1 MSNLVIVESPS
12 KAKTI
17 QKYLGKDYK
26 VTASVGHIRDLPAAR
41 LSVDVKNDFAPKY
54 AIVKG
59 KEKLVKELK
68 AMVKESDKVYLAT
81 DPDREGEAIS
91 WHLATVLDL
100 DLNDENRVKFNE
112 INKTSVQK
120 GIASP
125 EKIDLDL
132 VDAQQARRILD
143 RLVGYKLSPF
153 VSQKIRRGLSAGR
166 VQSVALRLI
175 VDREQEIRA
184 FKPEE
189 YWTLDAKFI
198 APSSKRAF
206 AASFAGDET
215 GKVKITN
222 KEQSDAIL
230 KRLEDASYSVT
241 NVKKGTRRRQP
252 APPFTTSTL
261 QQEGSR
267 KLGFQGKRTMKAAQE
282 LYEGMEIK
290 GYGTMGLITY
300 MRTDSLRISEE
311 ARAEGNAYIA
321 ENFGKEYLPEKP
333 RYYKTKASAQDG
345 HEAIRPTVPSLSP
358 DKVKDSL
365 TSDQFKLYSLIWK
378 RFMASLMANCVQ
390 DTVKVEIHGASAA
403 DAAENKFCLF
413 TASGY
418 TVRFDGYTKLYVAG
432 TDEEEED
439 ASKLPVIKEGD
450 ALKVKDLLGNQHF
463 TQPPARYTEASLVKT
478 LEETG
483 VGRPSTYVSIVSTI
497 TGREYVTR
505 EQKQL
510 KPTEL
515 GEAVIGL
522 LKEQFPKIVNV
533 KFTAN
538 MENDLD
544 EVEHGK
550 VDYIAMLHSFY
561 DGFDE
566 DLKKAKEKT
575 EGMKIKLK
583 EDETDIPCEKC
594 GRMMVVKTGRFG
606 KFLACPGYPDCKNT
620 KPLVVETTATC
631 PVCGGK
637 VIQKKSKRGYTF
649 FGCDNYP
656 ECNFM
661 TWDKPTDEKCPKCG
675 KSLFKGKGG
684 MLKCLDE
691 KCGFEKKAERKRKK
705 ADAAEET
712 V

>member
-1 MSNLVIVESPS
+1 MAKLVIVESPS

-26 VTASVGHIRDLPAAR
+26 VTASVGHIRDLPAAK

-54 AIVKG
+54 SIVKG

-68 AMVKESDKVYLAT
+68 EMVQDSERVYLAT

-100 DLNDENRVKFNE
+100 DMDAENRVKFNE
-112 INKTSVQK
+112 INKTSVQN
-120 GIASP
+120 GIAHP

-175 VDREQEIRA
+175 VDREEEIRA
-184 FKPEE
+184 FTPEE
-189 YWTLDAKFI
+189 YWSLDAKFT
-198 APSSKRAF
+198 APSSRRSF
-206 AASFAGDET
+206 SASFVGDET
-215 GKVKITN
+215 GKVKITCQQ
-222 KEQSDAIL
+222 EADAL
-230 KRLEDASYSVT
+230 LARLENASYTVQS
-241 NVKKGTRRRQP
+241 VKKGTRRRQP

-267 KLGFQGKRTMKAAQE
+267 KLGFQGKRTMKVAQE
-282 LYEGMEIK
+282 LYEGMEVK
-290 GYGTMGLITY
+290 GYGAMGLITY

-311 ARAEGNAYIA
+311 ARAEGNAYI
-321 ENFGKEYLPEKP
+321 EETFGKAYLPEKP
-333 RYYKTKASAQDG
+333 RYYKTRANAQDG

-358 DKVKDSL
+358 EKVKDSL
-365 TSDQFKLYSLIWK
+365 TSDQYKLYTLIWK

-390 DTVKVEIHGASAA
+390 DTVKAEIYGANDEERQAGRY
-403 DAAENKFCLF
+403 CLF
-413 TASGY
+413 SASGY
-418 TVRFDGYTKLYVAG
+418 SVRFDGYTKLYVAG

-439 ASKLPVIKEGD
+439 AAQIPALQNGDVLKLKSL
-450 ALKVKDLLGNQHF
+450 AGNQHF
-463 TQPPARYTEASLVKT
+463 TQPPARYTEASLVKM

-515 GEAVIGL
+515 GEAVTKL
-522 LKEQFPKIVNV
+522 LKEQFPNIVNV
-533 KFTAN
+533 RFTAN
-538 MENDLD
+538 MESDLD
-544 EVEHGK
+544 KVEHGEI
-550 VDYIAMLHSFY
+550 DYIAMLHAFY
-561 DGFDE
+561 DGFDK
-566 DLKKAKEKT
+566 DLAKAKSSM
-575 EGMKIKLK
+575 EGVKIRLK
-583 EDETDIPCEKC
+583 EDETNIPCEKC

-606 KFLACPGYPDCKNT
+606 KFLACPGYPECKNT
-620 KPLVVETTATC
+620 KPLVVETGATC
-631 PVCGGK
+631 PKCGGK

-649 FGCDNYP
+649 YGCDQYP
-656 ECNFM
+656 ACDFM
-661 TWDKPTDEKCPKCG
+661 TWDTPTKEVCPQCG
-675 KSLFKGKGG
+675 KSLFKRKGG
-684 MLKCLDE
+684 LLVCLNE
-691 KCGFEKKAERKRKK
+691 GCGFEKKAERKKSAKK
-705 ADAAEET
+705 AEE
-712 V
+712 

>member
-267 KLGFQGKRTMKAAQE
+267 KLGFQGKRTMRAAQE

-403 DAAENKFCLF
+403 DAAENKYCLF

-684 MLKCLDE
+684 VLKCLDE

>member
-1 MSNLVIVESPS
+1 MAKLVIVESPS

-26 VTASVGHIRDLPAAR
+26 VTASVGHIRDLPAAK

-54 AIVKG
+54 SIVKG

-68 AMVKESDKVYLAT
+68 EMVQDSERVYLAT

-100 DLNDENRVKFNE
+100 DMDAENRVKFNE
-112 INKTSVQK
+112 INKTSVQN
-120 GIASP
+120 GIAHP

-175 VDREQEIRA
+175 VDREEEIRA
-184 FKPEE
+184 FTPEE
-189 YWTLDAKFI
+189 YWSLDAKFT
-198 APSSKRAF
+198 APSSRRSF
-206 AASFAGDET
+206 SASFVGDET
-215 GKVKITN
+215 GKVKITCQ
-222 KEQSDAIL
+222 ETADAL
-230 KRLEDASYSVT
+230 LARLENASYTVQS
-241 NVKKGTRRRQP
+241 VKKGTRRRQP

-267 KLGFQGKRTMKAAQE
+267 KLGFQGKRTMKVAQE
-282 LYEGMEIK
+282 LYEGMEVK
-290 GYGTMGLITY
+290 GYGAMGLITY

-311 ARAEGNAYIA
+311 ARAEGNAYI
-321 ENFGKEYLPEKP
+321 EETFGKAYLPEKP
-333 RYYKTKASAQDG
+333 RYYKTRANAQDG

-358 DKVKDSL
+358 EKVKDSL
-365 TSDQFKLYSLIWK
+365 TSDQYKLYTLIWK

-390 DTVKVEIHGASAA
+390 DTVKAEIYGANDEERQAGRY
-403 DAAENKFCLF
+403 CLF
-413 TASGY
+413 SASGY
-418 TVRFDGYTKLYVAG
+418 SVRFDGYTKLYVAG

-439 ASKLPVIKEGD
+439 AAQIPALQNGD
-450 ALKVKDLLGNQHF
+450 ALKLKSLAGNQHF
-463 TQPPARYTEASLVKT
+463 TQPPARYTEASLVKM

-515 GEAVIGL
+515 GEAVTKL
-522 LKEQFPKIVNV
+522 LKEQFPNIVNV

-538 MENDLD
+538 MESDLD
-544 EVEHGK
+544 KVEHGEI
-550 VDYIAMLHSFY
+550 DYIAMLHAFY
-561 DGFDE
+561 DGFDK
-566 DLKKAKEKT
+566 DLAKAKSSM
-575 EGMKIKLK
+575 EGVKIRLK
-583 EDETDIPCEKC
+583 EDETNIPCEKC

-606 KFLACPGYPDCKNT
+606 KFLACPGYPECKNT
-620 KPLVVETTATC
+620 KPLVVETGATC
-631 PVCGGK
+631 PKCGGK

-649 FGCDNYP
+649 YGCDQYP
-656 ECNFM
+656 ACDFM
-661 TWDKPTDEKCPKCG
+661 TWDTPTKEVCPQCG
-675 KSLFKGKGG
+675 KSLFKRKGG
-684 MLKCLDE
+684 LLVCLNE
-691 KCGFEKKAERKRKK
+691 GCGFEKKAERKKSAKK
-705 ADAAEET
+705 AEE
-712 V
+712 

>member
-1 MSNLVIVESPS
+1 MAKLVIVESPS

-26 VTASVGHIRDLPAAR
+26 VTASVGHIRDLPAAK

-54 AIVKG
+54 SIVKG

-68 AMVKESDKVYLAT
+68 EMVQDSERVYLAT

-100 DLNDENRVKFNE
+100 DMDAENRVKFNE
-112 INKTSVQK
+112 INKTSVQN
-120 GIASP
+120 GIAHP

-175 VDREQEIRA
+175 VDREEEIRA
-184 FKPEE
+184 FTPEE
-189 YWTLDAKFI
+189 YWSLDAKFT
-198 APSSKRAF
+198 APSSRRSF
-206 AASFAGDET
+206 SASFVGDET
-215 GKVKITN
+215 GKVKITCQ
-222 KEQSDAIL
+222 ETADAL
-230 KRLEDASYSVT
+230 LARLENASYTVQS
-241 NVKKGTRRRQP
+241 VKKGTRRRQP

-267 KLGFQGKRTMKAAQE
+267 KLGFQGKRTMKVAQE
-282 LYEGMEIK
+282 LYEGMEVK
-290 GYGTMGLITY
+290 GYGAMGLITY

-311 ARAEGNAYIA
+311 ARAEGNAYI
-321 ENFGKEYLPEKP
+321 EETFGKAYLPEKP
-333 RYYKTKASAQDG
+333 RYYKTRANAQDG

-358 DKVKDSL
+358 EKVRDSL
-365 TSDQFKLYSLIWK
+365 TSDQYKLYTLIWK

-390 DTVKVEIHGASAA
+390 DTVKAEIYGANDEERQAGRY
-403 DAAENKFCLF
+403 CLF
-413 TASGY
+413 SASGY
-418 TVRFDGYTKLYVAG
+418 SVRFDGYTKLYVAG

-439 ASKLPVIKEGD
+439 AAQIPALQNGD
-450 ALKVKDLLGNQHF
+450 ALKLKSLAGNQHF
-463 TQPPARYTEASLVKT
+463 TQPPARYTEASLVKM

-515 GEAVIGL
+515 GEAVTKL
-522 LKEQFPKIVNV
+522 LKEQFPNIVNV

-538 MENDLD
+538 MESDLD
-544 EVEHGK
+544 KVEHGEI
-550 VDYIAMLHSFY
+550 DYIAMLHAFY
-561 DGFDE
+561 DGFDK
-566 DLKKAKEKT
+566 DLAKAKSSM
-575 EGMKIKLK
+575 EGVKIRLK
-583 EDETDIPCEKC
+583 EDETNIPCEKC

-606 KFLACPGYPDCKNT
+606 KFLACPGYPECKNT
-620 KPLVVETTATC
+620 KPLVVETGATC
-631 PVCGGK
+631 PKCGGK

-649 FGCDNYP
+649 YGCDQYP
-656 ECNFM
+656 ACDFM
-661 TWDKPTDEKCPKCG
+661 TWDTPTKEVCPQCG
-675 KSLFKGKGG
+675 KSLFKRKGG
-684 MLKCLDE
+684 LLVCLNE
-691 KCGFEKKAERKRKK
+691 GCGFEKKAERKKSAKK
-705 ADAAEET
+705 AEE
-712 V
+712 

>member
-17 QKYLGKDYK
+17 QKYLGKDYT

-41 LSVDVKNDFAPKY
+41 LSGDVKNDFAPKY

-68 AMVKESDKVYLAT
+68 ALVKESDKVYLAT

-91 WHLATVLDL
+91 WHLANVLDL

-120 GIASP
+120 GIANP

-206 AASFAGDET
+206 SATFAGDET
-215 GKVKITN
+215 GKVKITD
-222 KEQSDAIL
+222 KAQSDAIL
-230 KRLEDASYSVT
+230 ARLTDASFSVT

-267 KLGFQGKRTMKAAQE
+267 KLGFQGKRTMKVAQE
-282 LYEGMEIK
+282 LYEGMEVK

-311 ARAEGNAYIA
+311 ARAEGNTYIA
-321 ENFGKEYLPEKP
+321 ENFGKAYLPEKP

-365 TSDQFKLYSLIWK
+365 SSDQFKLYSLIWK

-390 DTVKVEIHGASAA
+390 DTVKVEIHGANAE
-403 DAAENKFCLF
+403 DAAQEKYCLF

-450 ALKVKDLLGNQHF
+450 ALKVKELLGNQHF

-522 LKEQFPKIVNV
+522 LKDQFPNIVNV

-661 TWDKPTDEKCPKCG
+661 TWDKPTDEKCPQCG